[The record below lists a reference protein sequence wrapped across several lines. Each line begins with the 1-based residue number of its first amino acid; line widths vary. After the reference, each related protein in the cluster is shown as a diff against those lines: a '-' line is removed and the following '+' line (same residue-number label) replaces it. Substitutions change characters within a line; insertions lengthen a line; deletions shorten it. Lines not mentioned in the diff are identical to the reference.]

1 MKTIRLIG
9 MALLAIVI
17 SVSFIACSS
26 DDNDETEKDNFVSII
41 TNGAWSQDGD
51 NDIISISKDGTGF
64 MFENAA
70 FYNSN
75 TKTGYSFSWVYSN
88 NTITI
93 KTTGYYEN
101 GNKTESYYDTDKWI
115 VTSYS
120 NSKIVLTNAE
130 DESDIWTW
138 KRHN

>member
-1 MKTIRLIG
+1 MKTLKFIG
-9 MALLAIVI
+9 MAILAVI
-17 SVSFIACSS
+17 MSISFVACSS
-26 DDNDETEKDNFVSII
+26 DDNDENEKDHFVSII

-64 MFENAA
+64 MFENSTS
-70 FYNSN
+70 YNSN

-101 GNKTESYYDTDKWI
+101 GNKTESYSDTDKWI

-120 NSKIVLTNAE
+120 KSKIVLTNAD

-138 KRHN
+138 KRYN

>member
-1 MKTIRLIG
+1 MKTLRFIG
-9 MALLAIVI
+9 MAILAVI
-17 SVSFIACSS
+17 MSISFVACSS

-41 TNGAWSQDGD
+41 TNGAWAQDGD

-75 TKTGYSFSWVYSN
+75 TKTGYSFSWVYNN

-93 KTTGYYEN
+93 KTAGYYEN
-101 GNKTESYYDTDKWI
+101 GNKTESYSDTDKWI

-120 NSKIVLTNAE
+120 NSKIVLTNAN

-138 KRHN
+138 KRYN

>member
-1 MKTIRLIG
+1 MKTIRFIG
-9 MALLAIVI
+9 MAILAIVI

-64 MFENAA
+64 EFEDSD

-101 GNKTESYYDTDKWI
+101 GNKTESYSDTDKWI

-130 DESDIWTW
+130 DESDIWNW
-138 KRHN
+138 KRHY

>member
-1 MKTIRLIG
+1 MKTIRFIG
-9 MALLAIVI
+9 MAILAIVI
-17 SVSFIACSS
+17 SVSFIACSN

-64 MFENAA
+64 MFEDSG

>member
-1 MKTIRLIG
+1 MKTIRFIG
-9 MALLAIVI
+9 MAILAIVI

-64 MFENAA
+64 MFEDSG

>member
-1 MKTIRLIG
+1 MKTIRIIG
-9 MALLAIVI
+9 MAILAIVI

-41 TNGAWSQDGD
+41 TNVAWSQDGD

-64 MFENAA
+64 MFENSD

-120 NSKIVLTNAE
+120 NSKIVLTNAN

-138 KRHN
+138 KRYY

>member
-1 MKTIRLIG
+1 MRLIG
-9 MALLAIVI
+9 MAILAIVI

-51 NDIISISKDGTGF
+51 DDIISISKDGTGF
-64 MFENAA
+64 MFEDSDS
-70 FYNSN
+70 YNSN
-75 TKTGYSFSWVYSN
+75 TKIGHSFSWVYSN

-101 GNKTESYYDTDKWI
+101 GNKTESYYDTYKWI

>member
-1 MKTIRLIG
+1 
-9 MALLAIVI
+9 MAILAIVI

-64 MFENAA
+64 MFENSH